1 MCIGTLVSP
10 VSRKPMGSASCA
22 AAVRALGVAVA
33 AALLACRCA
42 AQPSGSGC
50 MPELVGLSPCMDYL
64 SGNATT
70 PDVPSCCSALSG
82 MLRSS
87 PGCLCTVL
95 GGTAA
100 SLGVAVDGARVAQL
114 PGACKVQAP
123 PATQCNGECARPA
136 SRIRGNGKEIDTSR
150 ALFVQP
156 WELQWRLRRR
166 RQTPTRP
173 LQVQQQPYTG
183 HAEIAASFCISEF
196 VKLQEGLDRSL
207 HQHPPFHTLTEI
219 LGGLEGSSYSPQ
231 QHWRCSIVCEMNQMT
246 RKLLVFVSERPNRFT
261 RAACTVWGA
270 CCSRIQRSR
279 AFFTLFTRAFF
290 L

>member
-1 MCIGTLVSP
+1 
-10 VSRKPMGSASCA
+10 MGSASCA

-70 PDVPSCCSALSG
+70 PDAPSCCSALSG

-136 SRIRGNGKEIDTSR
+136 SRIRGNDERMVETDTSR
-150 ALFVQP
+150 ALVQP

-173 LQVQQQPYTG
+173 LQV
-183 HAEIAASFCISEF
+183 
-196 VKLQEGLDRSL
+196 
-207 HQHPPFHTLTEI
+207 HTTTARYWS
-219 LGGLEGSSYSPQ
+219 G
-231 QHWRCSIVCEMNQMT
+231 
-246 RKLLVFVSERPNRFT
+246 
-261 RAACTVWGA
+261 
-270 CCSRIQRSR
+270 
-279 AFFTLFTRAFF
+279 
-290 L
+290 

>member
-1 MCIGTLVSP
+1 
-10 VSRKPMGSASCA
+10 MGAAACA

-70 PDVPSCCSALSG
+70 PDAPSCCSALSS

-123 PATQCNGECARPA
+123 PATQCNAVGAPVASPAAPSDANATPAGSGSKSTPA
-136 SRIRGNGKEIDTSR
+136 STLPYSDGNTGKPGRIFVFAAA
-150 ALFVQP
+150 ALA
-156 WELQWRLRRR
+156 LLHRL
-166 RQTPTRP
+166 
-173 LQVQQQPYTG
+173 
-183 HAEIAASFCISEF
+183 
-196 VKLQEGLDRSL
+196 
-207 HQHPPFHTLTEI
+207 
-219 LGGLEGSSYSPQ
+219 
-231 QHWRCSIVCEMNQMT
+231 
-246 RKLLVFVSERPNRFT
+246 
-261 RAACTVWGA
+261 
-270 CCSRIQRSR
+270 
-279 AFFTLFTRAFF
+279 
-290 L
+290 